1 MRKNVCGFTYSQLL
15 ALAERSA
22 RKSISRDLN
31 KQPELE
37 LILKLIENKVR
48 MRITTPTAQSRRW
61 RKVSALSY

>member
-37 LILKLIENKVR
+37 LILKLIENKVII
-48 MRITTPTAQSRRW
+48 RITPTAQSRRW